1 MFGIAVVAIVVII
14 AFMRFFKS
22 KRTRRASVGG
32 STPYNASYHTA
43 RTTGSILS
51 FAGWLVVV
59 GGGIGVVVGIIT
71 AVQGGQAGMVG
82 GSITAG
88 LSVITAVVGLILVA
102 FGQVVRASVDTANR
116 TGQIVELLRSLN
128 PRKMVYSEVR

>member
-1 MFGIAVVAIVVII
+1 M
-14 AFMRFFKS
+14 
-22 KRTRRASVGG
+22 
-32 STPYNASYHTA
+32 
-43 RTTGSILS
+43 
-51 FAGWLVVV
+51 
-59 GGGIGVVVGIIT
+59 VGIIT